1 MAWKVLQYK
10 LTSACDLL
18 MHNGQTAD
26 PTNKWA
32 KLLKGISG
40 KRNKTDADYE
50 EMARIE
56 FFAGLYMSADG
67 PVIPSYMVDAVLV
80 AGAKKNKEGMQA
92 KSAVFCT
99 DHAPLQFDGPRT
111 VDELWA
117 DERFRFSAICR
128 VGTARIARMRPKFDE
143 WSAVVSVK
151 YEPTLV
157 NASRIDEWFN
167 VAGSQIGLGDWR
179 PQHGRFDVERLS

>member
-1 MAWKVLQYK
+1 MAWQEVKYK
-10 LTSACDLL
+10 LTSVCDLL

-26 PTNKWA
+26 PLNKWS
-32 KLLKGISG
+32 KLIKQISS
-40 KRNKTDADYE
+40 KRQKTDSDHE
-50 EMARIE
+50 EIARLE
-56 FFAGLYMSADG
+56 FLASLYMSIDG

-80 AGAKKNKEGMQA
+80 AGARKTKEGTIA

-99 DHAPLQFDGPRT
+99 EHSPLQYAGPRT
-111 VDELWA
+111 ADDLWA
-117 DERFRFSAICR
+117 DERFRFSSIVR
-128 VGTARIARMRPKFDE
+128 VQNARIARMRPKFDE

-151 YEPTLV
+151 YEPSLV

-179 PQHGRFDVERLS
+179 PQHGRFDVQRL